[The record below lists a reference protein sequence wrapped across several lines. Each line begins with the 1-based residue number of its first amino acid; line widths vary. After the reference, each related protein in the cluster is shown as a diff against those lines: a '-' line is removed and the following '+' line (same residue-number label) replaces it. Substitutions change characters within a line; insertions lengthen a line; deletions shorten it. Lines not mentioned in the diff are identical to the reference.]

1 MAFTTDIKHGCS
13 DDLPSLSLRL
23 KTGKEGTVAFYGHEE
38 GNDMSKDKGDL
49 WAFKISN
56 FEFGTCIRKK
66 SDISGVTILN
76 GGSDGWNI
84 ESVVTMLHRG
94 HEYDLL
100 TVNMDVKRWIDG
112 NDLPYKLKYDLTFI
126 DI

>member
-1 MAFTTDIKHGCS
+1 MTC
-13 DDLPSLSLRL
+13 PLSLRL
-23 KTGKEGTVAFYGHEE
+23 KTGEEGTVAFYGHEE

-56 FEFGTCIRKK
+56 FKFGTCISKK

-84 ESVVTMLHRG
+84 ESIVTMLHMG

-112 NDLPYKLKYDLTFI
+112 NDLPYKLKYDLTRI